1 MDLDQATQA
10 ELILDARLPE
20 KTISPSGA
28 RARTRAIPSRVRERV
43 LEKAGYQC
51 QYQGPRGGLIGRA
64 SERCTQRTGLEVDHL
79 QAIAKRGPS
88 DEGNLQVLCK
98 AHNLFRAEIECGGE
112 FIREKIAKRRQD
124 PDDL

>member
-1 MDLDQATQA
+1 
-10 ELILDARLPE
+10 
-20 KTISPSGA
+20 
-28 RARTRAIPSRVRERV
+28 VRERV

-79 QAIAKRGPS
+79 KAFAKRGPS

-98 AHNLFRAEIECGGE
+98 AHNLFRAEVEFGGE
-112 FIREKIAKRRQD
+112 FIREKIAKRREN
-124 PDDL
+124 PHDL